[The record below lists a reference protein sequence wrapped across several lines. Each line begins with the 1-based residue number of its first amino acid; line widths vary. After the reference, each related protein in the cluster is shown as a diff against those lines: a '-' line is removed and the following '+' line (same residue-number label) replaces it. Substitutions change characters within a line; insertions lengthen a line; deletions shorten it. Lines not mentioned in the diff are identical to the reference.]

1 MLQDGAF
8 ALRLFYT
15 SKHQKFQHPHRLL
28 LEPIESFYRQL
39 VDFLSMYMSR

>member
-15 SKHQKFQHPHRLL
+15 SKYQKFQQSHRLRF
-28 LEPIESFYRQL
+28 EPIESF
-39 VDFLSMYMSR
+39 

>member
-15 SKHQKFQHPHRLL
+15 SKYQKLQYPHCLRFA
-28 LEPIESFYRQL
+28 PIESFYL
-39 VDFLSMYMSR
+39 